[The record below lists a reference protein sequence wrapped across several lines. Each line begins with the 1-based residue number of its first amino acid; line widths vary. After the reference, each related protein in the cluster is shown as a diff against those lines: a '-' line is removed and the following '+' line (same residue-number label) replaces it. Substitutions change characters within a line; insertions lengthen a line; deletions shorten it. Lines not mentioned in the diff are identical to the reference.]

1 VTQPANGNCA
11 RCNII
16 LPTAATQ
23 ELCDECTDT
32 PALKIREPE
41 TTRPMRVVH
50 AGRDETGIAYYPYH
64 PLRKGRH
71 E

>member
-1 VTQPANGNCA
+1 MTQPANGNCA

-23 ELCDECTDT
+23 ALCDECTDT
-32 PALKIREPE
+32 PEPKIRQPE

-50 AGRDETGIAYYPYH
+50 NGLISKRNRGLEEMIYG
-64 PLRKGRH
+64 
-71 E
+71 